1 MAWCKLG
8 RKLALAVALLC
19 APAAAMAVQPAELA
33 GRWAA
38 SQGQCESEF
47 IALERDG
54 NFLSQLEEDKR
65 EGTWRLA
72 RDRVTLV
79 AADEPDRPWMMHI
92 LDYTGSRL
100 VVLDESIES
109 DRRLQRCR

>member
-1 MAWCKLG
+1 MRRAVLG
-8 RKLALAVALLC
+8 LAATALLG
-19 APAAAMAVQPAELA
+19 AAVPAMAAQPADLV

-38 SQGQCESEF
+38 SQGQCDMEF
-47 IALERDG
+47 VVFERDG
-54 NFLSQLEEDKR
+54 HFVSQLEEDKR

-72 RDRVTLV
+72 RDRVTLI
-79 AADEPDRPWMMHI
+79 AADEPDRPWLLHI
-92 LDYTGSRL
+92 LDYTGNRL